1 MTVRTNGNAKWL
13 FKEDVKD
20 GWLRRIPDGGAF
32 GYRNINVGGSNL
44 DGLHI
49 GTDYGA
55 DVGEQVIAYDDYV
68 VLSTEGHSD
77 YGKQV
82 FLYFPKIN
90 KTGHYAHLNSISV
103 KVGQKGKARDVIGT
117 SGNTGKSQ
125 GPHLHFS
132 FGSGKITNTNKSNA
146 WEDFEKY
153 VYPKPSVSNDKVK
166 AKSSATHY
174 ATGQEIPNFVKG
186 KEYTVMEKQSDRVLL
201 KEIMSWV
208 KTSDIEGNVSKPKP
222 QSNKRYINIH
232 KGQKYG
238 TYRMGVAPVRA
249 NIDQYLRPDNLGG
262 LSYEI
267 IGDTK
272 FGDVFI
278 IETRDFGKR
287 QIFLDKSRASI
298 TNKPLY
304 KVYGKQS

>member
-1 MTVRTNGNAKWL
+1 MSKRTKGNAKHL
-13 FKEDVKD
+13 FKEDIKD
-20 GWLRRIPDGGAF
+20 GWLRRIPELGDF
-32 GYRNINVGGSNL
+32 GNRNIPSLGIS
-44 DGLHI
+44 GLHI

-55 DVGEQVIAYDDYV
+55 NIGEQVIAYDDYE
-68 VLSTEGHSD
+68 VLSTSGHSD

-153 VYPKPSVSNDKVK
+153 VYPKPSVSSDKVK
-166 AKSSATHY
+166 VKSSATHY
-174 ATGQEIPNFVKG
+174 ATGQAIPSFVKG

-208 KTSDIEGNVSKPKP
+208 KTSDIEVSVSKPKP

-232 KGQKYG
+232 KGKKYG

-267 IGDTK
+267 VGDTK